1 MSKKLWVCAVP
12 FAVFVVG
19 SCGGDS
25 GSNGGS
31 ELKDAVAQALVNSP
45 DSGDLPFEVDTELAG
60 CMASAVLDDPAMQEK
75 LQAAFDEGKSG
86 EDLLSS
92 TGELGSEEDIMRPMF
107 SCFGSAQI
115 VEFLA
120 AEVEDQSTVTNEKK
134 QCLVDEFDKMGKDT
148 VLDGFLAFSTGDA
161 SNDGATKITAA
172 TISCFGLES
181 FG

>member
-1 MSKKLWVCAVP
+1 MQKKFWVCAVL
-12 FAVFVVG
+12 FAIFVLG

-25 GSNGGS
+25 GSSGGS

-45 DSGDLPFEVDTELAG
+45 DSGDMPFEVDAELAG
-60 CMASAVLDDPAMQEK
+60 CMASAALDNPAMEEK

-92 TGELGSEEDIMRPMF
+92 TGELGSEEDMTRAMF
-107 SCFGSAQI
+107 SCLGSAEI

-120 AEVEDQSTVTNEKK
+120 AEVEDQSTVSDEKK
-134 QCLVDEFDKMGKDT
+134 QCLIDEFDKMGKDT
-148 VLDGFLAFSTGDA
+148 LLDGFISFINGDS

>member
-1 MSKKLWVCAVP
+1 MSKRLWVCAVP
-12 FAVFVVG
+12 FAMFVLG

-31 ELKDAVAQALVNSP
+31 ELKNAVAQELVDSP
-45 DSGDLPFEVDTELAG
+45 DSGDLPFEVDAELAG

-75 LQAAFDEGKSG
+75 LQTALDEGKSG

-92 TGELGSEEDIMRPMF
+92 TGELGSEKDIMRPMF

-120 AEVEDQSTVTNEKK
+120 AE
-134 QCLVDEFDKMGKDT
+134 MGKDT
-148 VLDGFLAFSTGDA
+148 VRDGFSAFSTGDT

-172 TISCFGLES
+172 TMSCFGLES